1 MTRGALAL
9 GLVGCGRL
17 AAAGYV
23 PALAAVAAEAE
34 LRLVAVADP
43 DAARRERLAGC
54 AGDSGLGAV
63 AAFPDAAALLDG
75 ADVDGVILASPAAG
89 HLADAERA
97 GAAGVA
103 ALVEKPP
110 APDATGAA
118 RLAALTPPPWVGF
131 NRRFDA
137 GARAVRRAVPAGG
150 PVELRLE
157 ISYRRRNWGAHTVH
171 DDALLDLGPHL
182 VDWARWLSARE
193 VAEVVCTELTND
205 RVALELVLSG
215 DGDGD
220 GGGQAPGRAKVR
232 AATDRPH
239 AELVELRD
247 GAGDLLA
254 RHRLG
259 GLAAA
264 LRGRL
269 GGRGPDAL
277 VASLAGQLVAFAS
290 AIRGETPPDLGTAAD
305 GHAAMTVIDAART
318 SAADGGRPV
327 PVPRPVET

>member
-1 MTRGALAL
+1 MTRGPLAL

-17 AAAGYV
+17 AEAGYV
-23 PALAAVAAEAE
+23 PALAAVAAEAD

-43 DAARRERLAGC
+43 DPGRRERLAGLTGD
-54 AGDSGLGAV
+54 AGFGAV
-63 AAFPDAAALLDG
+63 AAFPDAAALLAG
-75 ADVDGVILASPAAG
+75 ADVDAVVLASPAPA
-89 HLADAERA
+89 HVADAERA

-118 RLAALTPPPWVGF
+118 ALAALTPPPFVGF

-137 GARAVRRAVPAGG
+137 GARAVRRALPAGG
-150 PVELRLE
+150 SVDLYLE
-157 ISYRRRNWGAHTVH
+157 ISYRRRSWGAHAVH
-171 DDALLDLGPHL
+171 DDALVDLGPHL
-182 VDWARWLSARE
+182 VDWARWISGRE
-193 VAEVVCTELTND
+193 VVEVACTELRGD
-205 RVALELVLSG
+205 RVALDLVLSG
-215 DGDGD
+215 DGGGD
-220 GGGQAPGRAKVR
+220 DRGPGRATVR
-232 AATDRPH
+232 AATYRPH

-259 GLAAA
+259 GVASG

-269 GGRGPDAL
+269 GRRGPDAL
-277 VASLAGQLVAFAS
+277 VASLAGQLVAFA
-290 AIRGETPPDLGTAAD
+290 AAVRGEAPPDLGTAAD

-318 SAADGGRPV
+318 SAADGARPV
-327 PVPRPVET
+327 PIPRPVEA

>member
-1 MTRGALAL
+1 MTHGPLAL

-17 AAAGYV
+17 AEAGYV
-23 PALAAVAAEAE
+23 PTLAAVAAEVD

-43 DAARRERLAGC
+43 DAARRERLAGL
-54 AGDSGLGAV
+54 AGDAGVGAV
-63 AAFPDAAALLDG
+63 AVFRDAAALLDG
-75 ADVDGVILASPAAG
+75 ANVDGVILASPATA
-89 HLADAERA
+89 HVADAERA

-103 ALVEKPP
+103 TLVEKPP

-118 RLAALTPPPWVGF
+118 ALAALTPPPFVGF

-157 ISYRRRNWGAHTVH
+157 ISYRRRSWGAHAVH

-193 VAEVVCTELTND
+193 VVEVVCTELTGD
-205 RVALELVLSG
+205 RAALDLVLSG

-220 GGGQAPGRAKVR
+220 DRGPGRATVR

-259 GLAAA
+259 GLASAV
-264 LRGRL
+264 RGRL
-269 GGRGPDAL
+269 GGRGADAL
-277 VASLAGQLVAFAS
+277 VTSLAGQIVAFA
-290 AIRGETPPDLGTAAD
+290 AAVRGEAPPELGTAAD

-327 PVPRPVET
+327 PVPRPVEA